1 MYICKLVVLFA
12 ICKGRE
18 LRRHSSHAKNFSLAH
33 PFIFSLGYHP
43 RGGSGGGGGR
53 WQNLLLPSRSE
64 EGKECKKKKKKPYLK
79 MAFLVAAIQLRE
91 ETVTSKRA
99 LKQKLCQGKVLS
111 IFDKD

>member
-1 MYICKLVVLFA
+1 VYICKLVVLFA

-43 RGGSGGGGGR
+43 RGGSGGGGG
-53 WQNLLLPSRSE
+53 
-64 EGKECKKKKKKPYLK
+64 KKKKKPYLK